1 MSGLRSA
8 LRASCGVLGGAP
20 CVAGLVGWSVWAGAC
35 YSVLLSMLPG
45 RALLGACEAL
55 A

>member
-8 LRASCGVLGGAP
+8 LRALCGALDGAP
-20 CVAGLVGWSVWAGAC
+20 CVAGIVGCSVWSGAC
-35 YSVLLSMLPG
+35 YSVLLAMLPG
-45 RALLGACEAL
+45 RALLAAYEAL